1 MSNSDL
7 AALLDEVRF
16 STPERAFDDQ
26 DSTEALS
33 MKSDTTKTGTE
44 RKSVILSDRS
54 LTRPP
59 ELFENFDQRDN
70 ETIPSST
77 YGVITDGSK
86 DFPGK
91 GGTSPLISSED
102 KKKCRLLCIENP
114 NEYCRAVMG
123 QGSSFCV
130 NKNCLTRHKNPE
142 KVNVCENNLHV
153 LKSSEKSR
161 ATAFLDP
168 ALKMTGIDQ
177 EIIDTW
183 AIELKTL
190 KQWSK
195 TFRLA
200 KFAKETQGVATKQA
214 YLEEKTFE
222 KQAKVY
228 KTPKK
233 EKVKEMIDTSLPEVY
248 SSFTPETGSFASEDD
263 ARNFMLHIET
273 TFKSLNR
280 EIFKLNKNQVVMHEL
295 LDNGIRNLDARVTDL
310 EDEVGEKPVHLE
322 RKYDAPNLWGSISA
336 VASIFGNEKTDINDE
351 SFRSLLNATC
361 LKLER
366 KNEFEADEIRTNVK
380 TVKDTLINVTRTF
393 KDQISMNA
401 RNINYLEKST
411 TSRSTNLLS
420 DHTVEELSGDFK
432 ELKMQVDNLDDR
444 VKNMDSQGDV
454 IQFHSLNFTSKSE
467 ADAWLEHHAPNGN
480 FGLVVDFHTL
490 MEHIHHSITGVDA
503 LKQLQNVYKL
513 KMKTLSEALSVA
525 SFEVPVPRYFTN
537 SGTHVVIDNQ
547 ES

>member
-102 KKKCRLLCIENP
+102 KKKYRLLCIENP
-114 NEYCRAVMG
+114 NKYCRAVMV

-161 ATAFLDP
+161 ATAFLEP

-222 KQAKVY
+222 KQAKAY

-248 SSFTPETGSFASEDD
+248 SSFTPKTGSFASEDD

-295 LDNGIRNLDARVTDL
+295 LDNGIIKFGCEGNGLRRRGRGKTRAFGT
-310 EDEVGEKPVHLE
+310 EV
-322 RKYDAPNLWGSISA
+322 
-336 VASIFGNEKTDINDE
+336 
-351 SFRSLLNATC
+351 
-361 LKLER
+361 
-366 KNEFEADEIRTNVK
+366 
-380 TVKDTLINVTRTF
+380 
-393 KDQISMNA
+393 
-401 RNINYLEKST
+401 
-411 TSRSTNLLS
+411 
-420 DHTVEELSGDFK
+420 
-432 ELKMQVDNLDDR
+432 
-444 VKNMDSQGDV
+444 
-454 IQFHSLNFTSKSE
+454 
-467 ADAWLEHHAPNGN
+467 
-480 FGLVVDFHTL
+480 
-490 MEHIHHSITGVDA
+490 
-503 LKQLQNVYKL
+503 
-513 KMKTLSEALSVA
+513 
-525 SFEVPVPRYFTN
+525 
-537 SGTHVVIDNQ
+537 
-547 ES
+547 